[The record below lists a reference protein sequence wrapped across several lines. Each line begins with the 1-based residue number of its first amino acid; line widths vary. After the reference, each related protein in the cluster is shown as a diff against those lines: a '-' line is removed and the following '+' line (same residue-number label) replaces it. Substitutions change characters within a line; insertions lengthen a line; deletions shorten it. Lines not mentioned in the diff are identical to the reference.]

1 MTLFCRSIIC
11 YNKIVLIM
19 ATNREHP
26 EKRQWWLNE
35 LESLGISSKKTNEL
49 NDKKE
54 VSDLTENIKQALY
67 QEYKTV
73 YNEK

>member
-1 MTLFCRSIIC
+1 
-11 YNKIVLIM
+11 M
-19 ATNREHP
+19 ATKTEQP
-26 EKRQWWLNE
+26 EKEQWWLND

>member
-1 MTLFCRSIIC
+1 
-11 YNKIVLIM
+11 M
-19 ATNREHP
+19 ATKTEQP
-26 EKRQWWLNE
+26 EKEQWWLNE

>member
-1 MTLFCRSIIC
+1 
-11 YNKIVLIM
+11 
-19 ATNREHP
+19 
-26 EKRQWWLNE
+26 
-35 LESLGISSKKTNEL
+35 LGISPKKTNEL

-67 QEYKTV
+67 QEYKNV

>member
-1 MTLFCRSIIC
+1 MLTR
-11 YNKIVLIM
+11 N
-19 ATNREHP
+19 EHP
-26 EKRQWWLNE
+26 EQYGWWLNE
-35 LESLGISSKKTNEL
+35 LESLGIIPKKTNEL

-54 VSDLTENIKQALY
+54 VSNLTENIKQTLY